1 MTNGDRIRN
10 MTNSEL
16 CEFITAVRCCFSY
29 RDVSCGFP
37 FCQYMNG
44 GGCRGMSENPIDKVT
59 LNWLEKEVCGQ
70 LILILLCQ
78 EVYYE

>member
-10 MTNSEL
+10 MTNAEL

-37 FCQYMNG
+37 FCKYMNG
-44 GGCRGMSENPIDKVT
+44 GGCRGMSENTIDKVT
-59 LNWLEKEVCGQ
+59 LNWLERKVRG
-70 LILILLCQ
+70 
-78 EVYYE
+78 